1 MVRNNARLNLC
12 GIIAS
17 FCVFLFYISPKI
29 VEMMTETTINGVSD
43 GVPLKLDDHQSCSK
57 RQKDAT
63 SRISQY
69 CQAISEKRTEVSNIC
84 FIDFD
89 IQF

>member
-1 MVRNNARLNLC
+1 
-12 GIIAS
+12 
-17 FCVFLFYISPKI
+17 
-29 VEMMTETTINGVSD
+29 MTETTINGVSD

-89 IQF
+89 NSRLLDAEMRQRLPATKLVPDKIRQSPFD